1 MRIPIIFLHRTVEEH
16 VPYCLQQA
24 KLSNLTSRVIL
35 LGTAENQSMCN
46 ESIEHYL
53 IKDYCEHA
61 LEFEKI
67 YKHVSHNP
75 YIYNLFCFQRWFILR
90 DFMKQNKIPRCC
102 ALDSDVLLYTSV
114 DTPDFYEFSMEFSW
128 TTFCTIEML
137 EAFCSYIIL
146 LFSEP
151 KQFSR
156 VLSFAEKQGDAPVSD
171 MIFCDLFHHD
181 HPEFPKSFGIFSN
194 CFFDHNLNCPIPLPL
209 TQVELWDGRK
219 KIYLLNNQ
227 LYCKKVGSDDLLRV
241 CSLHFQSS
249 AKLFLKHFFS
259 PVFSTHSA
267 HGSSSP
273 LFFDY
278 LTCRW
283 VPCDP

>member
-53 IKDYCEHA
+53 IKDYCDHA

-67 YKHVSHNP
+67 YKHVSPNP

-90 DFMKQNKIPRCC
+90 DFMKQNKLSRCC
-102 ALDSDVLLYTSV
+102 ALDSDVLLYAFV
-114 DTPDFYEFSMEFSW
+114 DNPDFYAFSMEFSW
-128 TTFCTIEML
+128 TTFCTLEML
-137 EAFCSYIIL
+137 EAFCSYIIHH
-146 LFSEP
+146 FSEP
-151 KQFSR
+151 KHFSR

-171 MIFCDLFHHD
+171 MILCDLFHLD
-181 HPEFPKSFGIFSN
+181 HPEFPKCFGIFSD
-194 CFFDHNLNCPIPLPL
+194 CFFDHNLNCSLPL
-209 TQVELWDGRK
+209 YLPQLELLDGRK
-219 KIYLLNNQ
+219 KVYLLNNQ
-227 LYCKKVGSDDLLRV
+227 LYCKKVNSNDLLRV
-241 CSLHFQSS
+241 CSLHFQGH
-249 AKLFLKHFFS
+249 AKPFMKHFISSSFS
-259 PVFSTHSA
+259 A
-267 HGSSSP
+267 SSSP

-278 LTCRW
+278 HTSQW
-283 VPCDP
+283 VPCDL